1 MAKKKP
7 EIKKNKGKHPGG
19 RPTIYTEEIA
29 TEIINRLTC
38 GESMNDICR
47 DERMPCVTSVFEW
60 RRANKEF
67 LKRYTRA
74 RKLQAEILLD
84 KSRAAA
90 EEGVEYA
97 YSIPPTVQDAA
108 KANAVANMLKLKIGG
123 YQYLAERFNPKFAPH
138 QNIKSKNVNT
148 NNNRDLNIP
157 IDERLNRIKTLAANH
172 IKNKAEKKDDDGEN
186 ND

>member
-7 EIKKNKGKHPGG
+7 EIKQNKGKHPGG
-19 RPTIYTEEIA
+19 RPTIYTQKLVETILNRIA
-29 TEIINRLTC
+29 T
-38 GESMNDICR
+38 GESLEAICR
-47 DERMPCVTSVFEW
+47 DDDMPTVVTVFDW
-60 RRANKEF
+60 RKTKKEF
-67 LKRYTRA
+67 SKAYTRA

-90 EEGVEYA
+90 EDGVEYA
-97 YSIPPTVQDAA
+97 YSIPATVQDAA

-138 QNIKSKNVNT
+138 QNIKSKNDNT
-148 NNNRDLNIP
+148 NHNRDLNIP

-172 IKNKAEKKDDDGEN
+172 IKNKKDDSSEDK
-186 ND
+186 